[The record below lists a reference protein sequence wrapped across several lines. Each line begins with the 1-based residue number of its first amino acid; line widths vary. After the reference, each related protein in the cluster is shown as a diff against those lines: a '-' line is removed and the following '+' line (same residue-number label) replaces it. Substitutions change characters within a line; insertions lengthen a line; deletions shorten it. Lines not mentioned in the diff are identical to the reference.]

1 MLRTILLLT
10 VLIGL
15 CFMQLARAGGIP
27 VFDGAN
33 LAQQIRNSV
42 QEIAKLVE
50 QIEQLKKQYEQMQQT
65 YSSMTGSRGLGEV
78 LNNPAL
84 KNYLPEDW
92 RGVYDS
98 IKSGGYSGL
107 TGPAK
112 AIRDSNR
119 IFDVCSSMTNPDA
132 KRACER
138 EEAKAAQDKAFS
150 SSAYDKTKDRL
161 KQIQDLMRMVSTTSD
176 QKGALEAIGRLQA
189 EQAMIQNE
197 MTRIQLYK
205 MLADS
210 EERLIVQ
217 QQKELAVMQLKK
229 TGLADFKPVNL
240 KKP

>member
-15 CFMQLARAGGIP
+15 CFMQSAHAGGIP

-92 RGVYDS
+92 RVVYYS
-98 IKSGGYSGL
+98 IK
-107 TGPAK
+107 
-112 AIRDSNR
+112 
-119 IFDVCSSMTNPDA
+119 
-132 KRACER
+132 
-138 EEAKAAQDKAFS
+138 
-150 SSAYDKTKDRL
+150 
-161 KQIQDLMRMVSTTSD
+161 
-176 QKGALEAIGRLQA
+176 
-189 EQAMIQNE
+189 
-197 MTRIQLYK
+197 
-205 MLADS
+205 
-210 EERLIVQ
+210 
-217 QQKELAVMQLKK
+217 
-229 TGLADFKPVNL
+229 
-240 KKP
+240 

>member
-1 MLRTILLLT
+1 MLRIVISLA
-10 VLIGL
+10 VAIGL
-15 CFMQLARAGGIP
+15 CCAQLAYSGGIP

-33 LAQQIRNSV
+33 LTQQITNGM

-50 QIEQLKKQYEQMQQT
+50 QIEQLKKQYDQMQQT
-65 YSSMTGSRGLGEV
+65 YNSMTGARGLGDV

-107 TGPAK
+107 TGSAK
-112 AIRDSNR
+112 TVRDANK
-119 IFDVCSSMTNPDA
+119 IFDICASMNNPDA

-138 EEAKAAQDKAFS
+138 ESVKAAQDKAFS
-150 SSAYDKTKDRL
+150 SNAYDKTKDRL
-161 KQIQDLMRMVSTTSD
+161 KQIQDLMRMVNTTSD

-205 MLADS
+205 MLAEN

-217 QQKELAVMQLKK
+217 QQKELGIKEMKK
-229 TGLADFKPVNL
+229 HGGVKVAPLNL
-240 KKP
+240 GSN

>member
-10 VLIGL
+10 VFIGL
-15 CFMQLARAGGIP
+15 CFMQSAHAGGIP

-107 TGPAK
+107 TGPSK
-112 AIRDSNR
+112 AIRDANKLYD
-119 IFDVCSSMTNPDA
+119 ICASMNNPDA
-132 KRACER
+132 KKACER

-161 KQIQDLMRMVSTTSD
+161 KQIQDLMRIVSTTSD

-217 QQKELAVMQLKK
+217 QQKELGIKEMKK
-229 TGLADFKPVNL
+229 HGGVKIEPLNL
-240 KKP
+240 GSN

>member
-1 MLRTILLLT
+1 MLRI
-10 VLIGL
+10 VISVAVAIGL
-15 CFMQLARAGGIP
+15 CCAQLAYSGGIP

-33 LAQQIRNSV
+33 LTQQITNGM

-50 QIEQLKKQYEQMQQT
+50 QIEQLKKQYDQMQQT
-65 YSSMTGSRGLGEV
+65 YNSMTGARGLGDV

-107 TGPAK
+107 TGSAK
-112 AIRDSNR
+112 TVRDANK
-119 IFDVCSSMTNPDA
+119 IFDICASMNNSDA

-138 EEAKAAQDKAFS
+138 ESVKAAQDKAFS
-150 SSAYDKTKDRL
+150 SNAYDKTKDRL
-161 KQIQDLMRMVSTTSD
+161 KQIQDLMRMVNTTSD

-205 MLADS
+205 MLAEN

-217 QQKELAVMQLKK
+217 QQKELAVMQMKK
-229 TGLADFKPVNL
+229 TGLMDFKPVDL